1 METAVSVKLNQLL
14 VQRRLEV
21 QGQWLD
27 RIMSGPSSHAASS
40 MGDAELQLQTGRLLA
55 LVGEVFASYPAQGTW
70 ELDGQHPLC
79 AELRALSEQRAR
91 LGSSPTETVNYVLCL
106 KPVLARELERDE
118 ALTRSELV
126 GAIRLL
132 DEVMNRLALT
142 TLDAYVETR
151 ERIIAQQSLSLIELA
166 TPVIRLWEHI
176 LLLPLVGVID
186 TARARQFT
194 ESLLEAIT
202 RYEARVTLIDVT
214 GVPLF
219 DTAVARH
226 LIKTIDAAHLLGTRV
241 VMTGLSPEGAL
252 TLTKLGISLPQV
264 VTRATLRAGVAEALM
279 LVGRRIVGTAAS

>member
-1 METAVSVKLNQLL
+1 MDTAVSVKLNQLL

-27 RIMSGPSSHAASS
+27 RIMSGPSAHAASGL
-40 MGDAELQLQTGRLLA
+40 GDAELQLQTGRLLA
-55 LVGEVFASYPAQGTW
+55 LVGEVFAAYPAHGRW
-70 ELDGQHPLC
+70 ELEGHHPL
-79 AELRALSEQRAR
+79 ATELRALSEQRAR
-91 LGSSPTETVNYVLCL
+91 LGSSPTETVNYVLSL

-118 ALTRSELV
+118 TLARAELAGALRM
-126 GAIRLL
+126 L

-202 RYEARVTLIDVT
+202 RYEARVTLVDVT

-264 VTRATLRAGVAEALM
+264 VMRATLRAGVAEALM

>member
-1 METAVSVKLNQLL
+1 ML
-14 VQRRLEV
+14 VQRRLNI

-27 RIMSGPSSHAASS
+27 RIMSGASSHVARGL
-40 MGDAELQLQTGRLLA
+40 GDAELQMQTGRLLA
-55 LVGEVFASYPAQGTW
+55 LLGEVFAAYPLQGRW
-70 ELDGQHPLC
+70 ELGAHHPLC
-79 AELRALSEQRAR
+79 VELRALSEQRAK
-91 LGSSPTETVNYVLCL
+91 LGSTPTETVDYVLSL
-106 KPVLARELERDE
+106 KPVLARELEANE
-118 ALTRSELV
+118 ALTRADLAGSM
-126 GAIRLL
+126 RLL
-132 DEVMNRLALT
+132 DEVLNRMALT

-186 TARARQFT
+186 TARARQLT
-194 ESLLEAIT
+194 ESLLESIT

-264 VTRATLRAGVAEALM
+264 VMRATLRAGVAEALM
-279 LVGRRIVGTAAS
+279 LVGRRIVATAAP